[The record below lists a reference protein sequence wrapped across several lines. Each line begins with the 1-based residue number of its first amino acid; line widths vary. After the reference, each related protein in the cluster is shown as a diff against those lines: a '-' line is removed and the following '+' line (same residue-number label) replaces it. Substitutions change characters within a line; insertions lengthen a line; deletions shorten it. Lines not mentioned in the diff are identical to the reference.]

1 MPYYKTS
8 APEVIKA
15 WEEFVAECEIV
26 KQLSKDFADKFYGA
40 ESLISNDVHSGY
52 RFYGLKFSPKADV
65 RIWTNPD
72 QKTGFV
78 QRLRTSVQAGIK
90 GEERKTLKL
99 ELDVLNEKWKANCP
113 SKKAS
118 LDTFL
123 NLIGAGGGA
132 LFFSN
137 YAQRF
142 VDGVFYFSTS
152 VKLSDLTVE
161 ILGSEFDEADKKL
174 SAK

>member
-1 MPYYKTS
+1 MAYYKTS

-26 KQLSKDFADKFYGA
+26 KQLSKEFADKFYSA

-65 RIWTNPD
+65 RIWTKPD
-72 QKTGFV
+72 QKTGLT
-78 QRLRTSVQAGIK
+78 QHPRSTVQAGIK
-90 GEERKTLKL
+90 GEERKALKL
-99 ELDVLNEKWKANCP
+99 ELDAINEKWKANRP

-118 LDTFL
+118 LDAFL
-123 NLIGAGGGA
+123 NLIGAGGGS
-132 LFFSN
+132 LFFSS
-137 YAQRF
+137 YSQRF

-152 VKLSDLTVE
+152 VKLSGLTVE
-161 ILGSEFDEADKKL
+161 ILGSEFDEADKKI